1 MQPFTNARTAA
12 ADATR
17 TAGTAAEGAARR
29 ASPWLTRGAR
39 LGYAAKGIVYIT
51 LGLVALQAAMGA
63 GQTQD
68 QRGALRTLAEQPAG
82 KLLLGIVAV
91 GLLAYAVWRVIGA
104 VVDSDAKGSEPKGLA
119 VRGGQAFRGVLYGGL
134 GLEAWRLLRGTA
146 GGTGSSGG
154 ASGNRTAHWTAR
166 AMELPAGRALVVGAG
181 LGVIGYGLYQLWRA
195 WKADVRKHLDL
206 SEVSPETQ
214 EWIVRLGRLGY
225 AARGV
230 VFTIIGSFL
239 VRAAMAYDP
248 GRASGLGGA
257 LESLE
262 GGTWGPWL
270 LGVVAL
276 GLVAY
281 GLFQVVQAR
290 YRVVRTV

>member
-17 TAGTAAEGAARR
+17 TAGAVAEGAARR

-39 LGYAAKGIVYIT
+39 LGYAAKGIVYVT
-51 LGLVALQAAMGA
+51 LGLVALQAAMGS

-104 VVDSDAKGSEPKGLA
+104 VADSEGKGNEPKGLA
-119 VRGGQAFRGVLYGGL
+119 ARGGQAFRGVLYSGL
-134 GLEAWRLLRGTA
+134 GIEAWRLLRGTA
-146 GGTGSSGG
+146 GS

-166 AMELPAGRALVVGAG
+166 AMELPAGRALVVAVG

-248 GRASGLGGA
+248 GQASGLGGA
-257 LESLE
+257 LESLQ

-281 GLFQVVQAR
+281 GLFQIVQAR
-290 YRVVRTV
+290 YRVVHAA